1 MNERSKPR
9 GIKMDCKLKTML
21 SAVAASLVMFTSIAN
36 AVDDMQMRNIEN
48 RVSALEQRRGSNGMI
63 NPPARP
69 VVKDGIDVWVQGE
82 ALYFNASE
90 DGLGYVTESNSSTN
104 VFGRVKSA
112 TYDWDWGFRAGAGI
126 NMPHDGWDLFAN
138 WTWFHTKDHQN
149 KNTEAGE
156 FFYPNWYN
164 ASSSNANLTH
174 TATNVKNDTHL
185 RINMLDLELGREFF
199 VSKWLTVR
207 PHIGGRASWL
217 FRSFKNEYQGGSITA
232 GNFVKE
238 DTHNRFRGA
247 GLRGGLDSQWG
258 LGSGWSFFGQ
268 MAFALVYGRQHV
280 NVETSQVASSGSVA
294 PNLTA
299 HDNWGAVR
307 GITDLALGL
316 RWDQLFS
323 GDAYRVR
330 LQAAWEQ
337 HMFLAFNQNHSFTNS
352 TGQGVLVGN
361 KGDLSLSGVSFE
373 ARFDF

>member
-1 MNERSKPR
+1 
-9 GIKMDCKLKTML
+9 MDCKLKTML

-69 VVKDGIDVWVQGE
+69 VVKDGVDVWVQGE

-90 DGLGYVTESNSSTN
+90 DGLAFTTESSSSSKIL
-104 VFGRVKSA
+104 GRVKSA
-112 TYDWDWGFRAGAGI
+112 SYDWDWGFRAGAGI

-138 WTWFHTKDHQN
+138 WTWFHTKDHDN
-149 KNTEAGE
+149 KNAEPGE
-156 FFYPNWYN
+156 FFWPAFYN
-164 ASSSNANLTH
+164 AATSNN
-174 TATNVKNDTHL
+174 TATASHVVNDTHL

-207 PHIGGRASWL
+207 PHIGGRAAWL
-217 FRSFKNEYQGGSITA
+217 FRSFKNEFSGGSFSPA
-232 GNFVKE
+232 GIEVEEKTE
-238 DTHNRFRGA
+238 NRFRGA

-280 NVETSQVASSGSVA
+280 NFDSKTVAASGDVTA
-294 PNLTA
+294 QLTP
-299 HDNWGAVR
+299 HNNWGAVR

-316 RWDQLFS
+316 RWDHLFS

-337 HMFLAFNQNHSFTNS
+337 HMFLSFNQNHTFVNTV
-352 TGQGVLVGN
+352 TTGVLTGN